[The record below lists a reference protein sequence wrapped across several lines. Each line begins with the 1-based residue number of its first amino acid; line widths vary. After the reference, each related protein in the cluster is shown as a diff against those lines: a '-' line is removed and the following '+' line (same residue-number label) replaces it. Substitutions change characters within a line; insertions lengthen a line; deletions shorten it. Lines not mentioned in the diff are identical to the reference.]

1 MKSSSS
7 GVTLRLKVAP
17 RASRERI
24 EGKTADADLK
34 VSVTAAPERGRA
46 NDAVI
51 ALLARALRMPK
62 SKLEV
67 VSGAASRHKTLR
79 IAGNPSEIDARLK
92 ALNDG

>member
-7 GVTLRLKVAP
+7 GVTLRLKVSP

-24 EGKTADADLK
+24 EGPVDGVLK

-46 NDAVI
+46 NAAVI
-51 ALLARALRMPK
+51 ELLARALHMPK

-79 IAGNPSEIDARLK
+79 IAGNPSEIGARLK